1 MNQEHN
7 FWVRMLLKDKSD
19 PLGFRWWLQP
29 ESSLVKSCANHWKPS
44 NGNAHQYLFHQKS
57 LPLRSAAEFP
67 LPPSLLSGM
76 LPSGLLHTQT
86 AITWSDG
93 KQKRI
98 VIFLPCAIL
107 QNLFP
112 ILCISCGR
120 RGEHR
125 FVNGVTVLNSGTE
138 ASQKKTQQL
147 VNLWLWVHYRWT
159 PTP

>member
-1 MNQEHN
+1 MMTPARIISTQK
-7 FWVRMLLKDKSD
+7 LCKPLKAIKWECPSI
-19 PLGFRWWLQP
+19 
-29 ESSLVKSCANHWKPS
+29 SLPP
-44 NGNAHQYLFHQKS
+44 KS

-120 RGEHR
+120 RGEHH

-147 VNLWLWVHYRWT
+147 VNLWL
-159 PTP
+159 